1 MRLKPEKIED
11 LSNKIIAELKK
22 HPEVLIK
29 VSENDVFHEIK
40 NIITMDLE
48 REDKLEEEVRQILKQ
63 HMNRVT
69 REDINYINLVRKA
82 KKQLAKERGLIL

>member
-11 LSNKIIAELKK
+11 LARKIVAEFKT
-22 HPEVLIK
+22 HPEMALR
-29 VSENDVFHEIK
+29 VSEEDIIHEIK

-48 REDKLEEEVRQILKQ
+48 REDKLEDEVRQILKQ

-69 REDINYINLVRKA
+69 REDISYINLVRKA